1 MNLAYVQDI
10 CFNSQFANWITAN
23 SLVACRIVLCSFEDG
38 MQGQIESQN
47 SDEVLE
53 DMLLVEISV
62 IRGLTGLDSRLRGN
76 DRISDGVTE

>member
-1 MNLAYVQDI
+1 MNLAHVQDS

-23 SLVACRIVLCSFEDG
+23 IWVAWRIVLCIIEVG

-62 IRGLTGLDSRLRGN
+62 IRG
-76 DRISDGVTE
+76 